1 MRVLIRRFPYPEHTP
16 TRSALRCATQG
27 ALTSAARQAGGWQ
40 KVLGA
45 ERAEDFKRLTSQLL
59 TQLSPRVRR
68 LQQFS
73 PLRIM
78 VRRFG
83 QLTSPS
89 PQLPHEQRPLVTP
102 RALEGGGDGTATDEN
117 TPRDSDAGLSDIG
130 LVELPFEV
138 TRMVRAS
145 PPLVRCAQ
153 QGWFCLR
160 RPSL

>member
-1 MRVLIRRFPYPEHTP
+1 M
-16 TRSALRCATQG
+16 QG

-59 TQLSPRVRR
+59 TQLSPRMRQ

-73 PLRIM
+73 PLRVM

-83 QLTSPS
+83 QLTSPGTQ
-89 PQLPHEQRPLVTP
+89 PPHEQRPRATP
-102 RALEGGGDGTATDEN
+102 QVLEVGGDGEVSDEN
-117 TPRDSDAGLSDIG
+117 TSRDSDAGLSDIG

-145 PPLVRCAQ
+145 PPLVCVHTVSRRASRGGRCCEYAYEAD
-153 QGWFCLR
+153 GHWV
-160 RPSL
+160 